1 MTNSNYSQLSDY
13 FESVGLNKKLI
24 EGFYDSFSKIYQERL
39 DRIVDIIVKAKQENK
54 KIAVVTGSGPNIH
67 EGVTTL
73 IAELINK
80 DIVDGVLTSSAVIA
94 HEMAGA
100 LDKVKRVNIKEENL
114 VLPLDKGIT
123 RLDLPKGDI
132 FELTELSKDDWD
144 LIKNEMHINE
154 ELVDILTKANGKT
167 IIKAA
172 GNMAYPMGLRTEK
185 LAEEILK
192 LNKEKF
198 NNKYSLEF
206 LAGLGAD
213 KFTMIGAGA
222 KKGVPVLV
230 SIPQMIGGGAVGL
243 SIGDSIPI
251 HERCK
256 RNANILKD
264 ADIIIESGLALA
276 QEIHDGPFETY
287 TGHGIWAQWQDIP
300 TFSLKDKYLFRFDL
314 DQNLEKVWQQQ
325 HNTGLVQQAIDD
337 GKPKTKVTGVPF
349 RMEMSGFAR
358 LELSIP
364 IVGDI
369 GEIWPVIAL
378 RVAED
383 LGIKLD
389 FISYKQETEQGKKM
403 REWIVNNVKFIDKLR
418 LDKILNELSK

>member
-325 HNTGLVQQAIDD
+325 HNTGLV
-337 GKPKTKVTGVPF
+337 
-349 RMEMSGFAR
+349 
-358 LELSIP
+358 
-364 IVGDI
+364 
-369 GEIWPVIAL
+369 
-378 RVAED
+378 
-383 LGIKLD
+383 
-389 FISYKQETEQGKKM
+389 
-403 REWIVNNVKFIDKLR
+403 
-418 LDKILNELSK
+418 